1 MRSIPEASRNAARF
15 LSLCASLTGGFS
27 SLSFGHDGDEAN
39 HKPTKVEDRALA
51 APTRMPD
58 RIVLTWSADPTTT
71 QSVTWRTST
80 EVEEAFGEIAVATP
94 GPEFAKAAVRFKA
107 ESVALKTDINTSHF
121 HSLVFKELVP
131 ATKYAY
137 RVGDGVNWS
146 EWFQFRTANI
156 QPEPFSFVYFGDAQ
170 NDLRSH
176 WSRVIREAYSDAP
189 KARFL
194 LHAGDLINTAQSD
207 AQWHEWFGAGA
218 WLNAMIPSVP
228 VVGNHEMH
236 KGTDEVRRVSHH
248 WRPQFTLP
256 QQGPE
261 GLEETCYSFVYSN
274 CRIVVLNSNMK
285 FDEQAQWLDKT
296 LSENTSPWVVCTFHH
311 PIFSTANDRDNA
323 LLRKSW
329 KPILDKYNVDLV
341 LQGHDHT
348 YGRTGIQTPKAL
360 SSEPA
365 ETLGNVPTGLTH
377 RDQHTGTVYVVSVS
391 GPKMYNIEPKDFMV
405 RVAEDTQL
413 YQDIHIEDLKLR
425 YESRTANGELYDAFE
440 LTKQLGQPNQ
450 LLEIPATMPER
461 RRKPTAPIAPS
472 VPTSG
477 VPEASPSPTNK

>member
-1 MRSIPEASRNAARF
+1 MINSK
-15 LSLCASLTGGFS
+15 SLISPRGLLLQLFAS
-27 SLSFGHDGDEAN
+27 SLLAVSVTARTHDGDD
-39 HKPTKVEDRALA
+39 HPKPSKVGEKEMA

-58 RIVLTWSADPTTT
+58 RIVLTWSDDPTTT

-80 EVEEAFGEIAVATP
+80 EVDEAFAEIAIATP
-94 GPEFAKAAVRFKA
+94 GPEFVKTAVRHKA
-107 ESVALKTDINTSHF
+107 ESVALKTDINTAHF
-121 HSLVFKELVP
+121 HNLVFKELQP

-146 EWFQFRTANI
+146 EWFQFRTASI
-156 QPEPFSFVYFGDAQ
+156 QPEAFSFVYFGDAQ
-170 NDLRSH
+170 NDLRSM

-207 AQWHEWFGAGA
+207 GQWHEWFGAGA
-218 WLNAMIPSVP
+218 WLNAMIPNVP

-236 KGTDEVRRVSHH
+236 KGTDEVRRVTHH

-256 QQGPE
+256 HHGPE

-274 CRIVVLNSNMK
+274 CRIVVLNSNIK
-285 FDEQAQWLDKT
+285 IEEQAKWLDK
-296 LSENTSPWVVCTFHH
+296 LLRENTSPWVICTFHH

-323 LLRKSW
+323 SLRKAW

-348 YGRTGIQTPKAL
+348 YGRTGIHTPT
-360 SSEPA
+360 EPT
-365 ETLGNVPTGLTH
+365 ETTGNVPTGLSH
-377 RDQHTGTVYVVSVS
+377 RDEHTGTVYVVSVS
-391 GPKMYNIEPKDFMV
+391 GPKMYNIEPKPFMV
-405 RVAEDTQL
+405 RIAEDTQL
-413 YQDIHIEDLKLR
+413 YQVIHIDQNKLR

-440 LTKQLGQPNQ
+440 LTKEIGMPNQ
-450 LLEIPATMPER
+450 LLEIPAESPER
-461 RRKPTAPIAPS
+461 RRKPAKAPAAEAANPAPAAAT
-472 VPTSG
+472 PQ
-477 VPEASPSPTNK
+477 PEK